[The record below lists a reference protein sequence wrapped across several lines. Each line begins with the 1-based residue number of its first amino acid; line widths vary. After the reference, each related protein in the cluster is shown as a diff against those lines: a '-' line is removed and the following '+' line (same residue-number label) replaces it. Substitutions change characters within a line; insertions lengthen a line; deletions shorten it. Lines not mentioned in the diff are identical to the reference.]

1 MVSRNPA
8 GDGKTLGGDGEGTIG
23 VLSRAE
29 PSLPWRHPIAR
40 ALLMWAAACACLY
53 LTARSL
59 AQEGLLEARGGTLR
73 QRLEE
78 IFAPFDG
85 DRPGVAVGVSRNG
98 EVLFQAGHGLADLD
112 RQIRIDPDTAFHIA
126 SIGKQMTAVAVL
138 LLVEEGKVKLDEPA
152 SRYLKEMRGWAREV
166 TVRDL
171 LQHTGGIPDTYEA
184 LGEREGMPTGLDAL
198 RLLARW
204 KRLDFEPGAQFH
216 YSDSGYDL
224 LGTLIE
230 RVSRRSYPQFLE
242 ERVLRPAGMTKS
254 FVFDPARLASAR
266 RALGYE
272 RGFGRWF
279 LRDESSLNLLY
290 GSGGVYSTVADLAR
304 YDQALFGNRLLPPAR
319 RAEMFKPSVL
329 EDGTVVPYGFGWYL
343 RKDESTGEPVYCH
356 SGNWLGF
363 TAFYLHYPND
373 GLAVTVLANS
383 SDIDSEALAQGT
395 AAAFRAFGT
404 AKVTARAR
412 R

>member
-1 MVSRNPA
+1 
-8 GDGKTLGGDGEGTIG
+8 
-23 VLSRAE
+23 
-29 PSLPWRHPIAR
+29 LPWNHPIAR
-40 ALLMWAAACACLY
+40 AVLMWIAAGVCLS
-53 LTARSL
+53 LAAVSL
-59 AQEGLLEARGGTLR
+59 AQEGRLGLPGETLR
-73 QRLEE
+73 QRLDE

-85 DRPGVAVGVSRNG
+85 DRPGIAVGVSRNG

-112 RQIRIDPDTAFHIA
+112 RGTPIDPDTAFHIA
-126 SIGKQMTAVAVL
+126 SVGKQMTAVAVL
-138 LLVEEGKVKLDEPA
+138 MLEEEGKVKLDQPA

-184 LGEREGMPTGLDAL
+184 LGEREREGRMPTGLDAL

-204 KRLDFEPGAQFH
+204 KRLDFEPGSQFR

-230 RVSRRSYPQFLE
+230 RVSRRSYPRFLE
-242 ERVLRPAGMTKS
+242 ERILRPAGMTRS
-254 FVFDPARLASAR
+254 FVFDKARLAKAK

-272 RGFGRWF
+272 RGFGRW
-279 LRDESSLNLLY
+279 LLNDQSPLNLLY

-304 YDQALFGNRLLPPAR
+304 YDQAFFGNLLLPPAR
-319 RAEMFKPSVL
+319 RAEMFKPAVL
-329 EDGTVVPYGFGWYL
+329 EDGTVVPYGFGWVV
-343 RKDESTGEPVYCH
+343 KTDEGTGEPVYCH

-363 TAFYLHYPND
+363 TAFYLHFPKD

-383 SDIDSEALAQGT
+383 SDTDSESLAEAT
-395 AAAFRAFGT
+395 AAAFRSFGT

-412 R
+412 H

>member
-1 MVSRNPA
+1 LHWNRPIV
-8 GDGKTLGGDGEGTIG
+8 
-23 VLSRAE
+23 
-29 PSLPWRHPIAR
+29 PIAR
-40 ALLMWAAACACLY
+40 ALLMWIAAAACLSLA
-53 LTARSL
+53 AVSL
-59 AQEGLLEARGGTLR
+59 AQEGRLGLPGETLR
-73 QRLEE
+73 QRLDG
-78 IFAPFDG
+78 IFVPFDG

-112 RQIRIDPDTAFHIA
+112 LGIPIDPDTAFHIA
-126 SIGKQMTAVAVL
+126 SVGKQMTAVAVL
-138 LLVEEGKVKLDEPA
+138 MLEEEGKVQLDQPA

-204 KRLDFEPGAQFH
+204 KRLDFEPGSQFH

-230 RVSRRSYPQFLE
+230 RVSHRSYPRFLE
-242 ERVLRPAGMTKS
+242 ERILRPAGMTQS
-254 FVFDPARLASAR
+254 FVFDLARLAKAK

-272 RGFGRWF
+272 RGFGRW
-279 LRDESSLNLLY
+279 LPKDESPLNLLY

-304 YDQALFGNRLLPPAR
+304 YDQAFFGNRLLPPAR
-319 RAEMFKPSVL
+319 RAEMFKPAVL
-329 EDGTVVPYGFGWYL
+329 EDGTVVPYGFGWFM
-343 RKDESTGEPVYCH
+343 KTDESTGEPVYCH

-363 TAFYLHYPND
+363 TAFYLHYPRD
-373 GLAVTVLANS
+373 GMAVVVLANS
-383 SDIDSEALAQGT
+383 SDTDSESLAQAT

-412 R
+412 H